1 MIRVAIA
8 NDTIIALEAL
18 RRVIATDP
26 SYELI
31 WTAKNGAEAIQQCQ
45 QDCPD
50 LLLMDLLMPD
60 VSGVEATRQI
70 MQRSPCGI
78 LIVTASVRRNTA
90 KVFEAMGYGAL
101 DVVRT
106 PTLNPVSGSGLGSA
120 QGALPAA
127 AQPLLAKMA
136 TVAKFLGK
144 STRQTSVRSPLSS
157 STVSSV
163 KAPLIAMGASTG
175 GPKAIAN
182 VLSRLPADFNSAIVV
197 VQHID
202 QQFAEGLADWLNQQ
216 TPLRVKLAN
225 SGAQPEVGTVLVAK
239 ARQHLAMQPDGQ
251 LAYVPATSASD
262 YYYPSVD
269 VFFQSLAEHW
279 PRRGKAIL
287 LTGMGRDGAAGL
299 GRLRAA
305 GWETIAE
312 SEETCVVYGMP
323 RAAIEQ
329 GAACRVLPLEKIAD
343 AIAYGL

>member
-31 WTAKNGAEAIQQCQ
+31 WTAKNGAEAIRQCQ
-45 QDCPD
+45 QDRPD

-216 TPLRVKLAN
+216 TPLSVKLAN

-239 ARQHLAMQPDGQ
+239 ARQ
-251 LAYVPATSASD
+251 
-262 YYYPSVD
+262 
-269 VFFQSLAEHW
+269 
-279 PRRGKAIL
+279 
-287 LTGMGRDGAAGL
+287 
-299 GRLRAA
+299 
-305 GWETIAE
+305 
-312 SEETCVVYGMP
+312 
-323 RAAIEQ
+323 
-329 GAACRVLPLEKIAD
+329 
-343 AIAYGL
+343 